1 MRGHGRVDRPLVGR
15 AGLLLG
21 LGSALVISACAY
33 RPLEKMLARGEYE
46 AVVERAGSGKRAP
59 KRRAARA
66 YASALA
72 ALDRVEEARTVL
84 LRDFRTSG
92 DVASMVALAD
102 LEAERGIFGM
112 AVAHYSRAATLDP
125 ESVAG
130 REDVCELLRRRAVV
144 YLAEGEALAADQ
156 DLRRLEVLC
165 PSLSGSA
172 QGLADAA
179 LATRVRAEAAA
190 AARLVRTLQGC
201 EAGQCVAGRSARAGE
216 VEVALSAARTKGPA
230 ALRSVAR
237 ELEVQLSAD
246 DVINLLGAEL
256 GGELGVSLVS
266 NDELRAWIGEQAIED
281 LGLAANA
288 VPDPALK
295 AYVRLRL
302 GRMGPGYSLPVA
314 ENEPGSEAALVTLT
328 LDNLD
333 DRGPLGSALGWRV
346 LALIGDL
353 GAAEMTLVSGLR
365 GASKPRLVGVEGG
378 DVGGAGDGVTA
389 DDGEVRPPPAG
400 ASQTVVQAPSYA
412 AGRTRIDAETWR
424 LMLVLGH
431 MRAGA
436 GSADQALEIIRYT
449 LAEAQA
455 LGFSDVE
462 ESALQE
468 SVESLARGRPWQAM
482 AIADAIG
489 GLDAVSSAA
498 SAELLL
504 QRAACADGCGEQEDR
519 AVVERVLG
527 EAWVRARAAEL
538 TGLAARRGFVSERAP
553 ESCPELRELLAPDAL
568 GSLSE
573 GLGAARRPTAKS
585 AERRLRMAVEADISL
600 SCAGRLATPVMVDR
614 GYRVGAAIIMQ
625 HLSQAP
631 QMISADALA
640 THAEVALAAGQE
652 EQARSLYDAAA
663 ASSTDPAA
671 IWRRA
676 AWIGQLGD
684 ERELELVALRR
695 ILVLPASPSLTRQA
709 QRALVVRALRDAN
722 DAWSARSSDYGAEAL
737 VAAVDDY
744 IERYASA
751 ERWWARENLAR
762 ALADEVWLDE
772 EAAAL
777 VRRSLWPEAELAQMH
792 PAASRRLEAAFR
804 GGASPGP
811 IDPLSPEELAG
822 SLATSQAEF
831 GPMTRLFDATAL
843 AGLRVARASLD
854 LDPPGRRLAIAV
866 AVTGEREARAEALG
880 VLLRGLSAA
889 GEAERRRAVEELVL
903 SELPALDP
911 TTHAIAPLVPEPE
924 ALLELLF
931 DIGQRGS
938 LEQATAG

>member
-1 MRGHGRVDRPLVGR
+1 MRGHRRVDRSPVGR
-15 AGLLLG
+15 AGLLLA
-21 LGSALVISACAY
+21 LGSALAVSACAY

-46 AVVERAGSGKRAP
+46 AVVARAGSGKRAP

-130 REDVCELLRRRAVV
+130 RGDVCEFLRRRAVA

-165 PSLSGSA
+165 PSMSGSA

-179 LATRVRAEAAA
+179 LATQVRAEAAA
-190 AARLVRTLQGC
+190 AAKLLRTLQGC
-201 EAGQCVAGRSARAGE
+201 ESGQCVVGRSARAGE
-216 VEVALSAARTKGPA
+216 VEVALSAARAKGPA

-246 DVINLLGAEL
+246 DVIKLLGAEL

-288 VPDPALK
+288 VPDPALQ

-333 DRGPLGSALGWRV
+333 DRGPLGAALGWRV

-365 GASKPRLVGVEGG
+365 EASRPRLERTEGADG
-378 DVGGAGDGVTA
+378 GTAEDGAG
-389 DDGEVRPPPAG
+389 EERPPGG
-400 ASQTVVQAPSYA
+400 ASQTAVQPPSYA
-412 AGRTRIDAETWR
+412 AGRTRIGADTWR

-436 GSADQALEIIRYT
+436 GSEDQALEIIRYT

-455 LGFSDVE
+455 LGVADVE
-462 ESALQE
+462 ESALRE

-498 SAELLL
+498 SVELLL
-504 QRAACADGCGEQEDR
+504 QRAACADGCGETDDR

-527 EAWVRARAAEL
+527 EAWVRARGAEL

-553 ESCPELRELLAPDAL
+553 ESCPELREVLAPDAL

-573 GLGAARRPTAKS
+573 GLGAARWPTAKS

-640 THAEVALAAGQE
+640 THAEVALAAGKE

-676 AWIGQLGD
+676 AWIGHLGD
-684 ERELELVALRR
+684 ARELELVALRR
-695 ILVLPASPSLTRQA
+695 LLVLPASPSLTRQA
-709 QRALVVRALRDAN
+709 HRALVVRALRDAN

-737 VAAVDDY
+737 VSAVDDY

-811 IDPLSPEELAG
+811 IDPLSPEELTG
-822 SLATSQAEF
+822 SLATSRADF
-831 GPMTRLFDATAL
+831 GPMTRLFDRAAL
-843 AGLRVARASLD
+843 TGLRVARASLE
-854 LDPPGRRLAIAV
+854 LDPLGRRLAIAV
-866 AVTGEREARAEALG
+866 AVTGESEARAEALG

-903 SELPALDP
+903 SELPAIDP
-911 TTHAIAPLVPEPE
+911 TTHAIAPLVPERE